1 MKIFDRLLDTAMD
14 QVDKRVDQ
22 SKDAI
27 NERYEDA
34 MRRAEELIFEAKC
47 VVVVGVGIQLVNTIF
62 LAEILKEL
70 KH

>member
-1 MKIFDRLLDTAMD
+1 MKIFNRLLDTAMD

-47 VVVVGVGIQLVNTIF
+47 VVAVGVGIQLVNTIF
-62 LAEILKEL
+62 LAAILKEL